1 MWFDVVTVKAIW
13 VSLKGKR
20 IEADT
25 NTINKGKCN
34 ETGAIATGRI
44 I

>member
-1 MWFDVVTVKAIW
+1 M
-13 VSLKGKR
+13 SRRR

-25 NTINKGKCN
+25 NTTNKGKCN
-34 ETGAIATGRI
+34 ETGAVADGRI

>member
-1 MWFDVVTVKAIW
+1 M
-13 VSLKGKR
+13 SRRR

-25 NTINKGKCN
+25 NTTNKGRFN

>member
-1 MWFDVVTVKAIW
+1 M
-13 VSLKGKR
+13 SRRR

-25 NTINKGKCN
+25 NTTNKGKCN
-34 ETGAIATGRI
+34 ETGVIATGRI

>member
-1 MWFDVVTVKAIW
+1 M
-13 VSLKGKR
+13 SRRR

>member
-1 MWFDVVTVKAIW
+1 M
-13 VSLKGKR
+13 SRRR

-25 NTINKGKCN
+25 NTTNRGKCN